1 MLHIGLQTGSRF
13 ILQQSV
19 GLPNARNK
27 FGSYL
32 VPTTGFSTAPYKGIE
47 GEFWDACE
55 NPMLLCQKQELFGV
69 FPPLCKSMK
78 LSYQLLAKMANSGNI
93 PFPCFWRSPPQ
104 ATSAR
109 VFHPTF
115 DHARLQQDTSQPSL
129 QFSWSFT
136 LQGTNISYPTL
147 GKEKSSSNIP
157 QTWGYVILP
166 RRGPSTQHLHCRQVS
181 PEVLYNRAWNSRFF
195 ISFNGFKEKPGNSM
209 VFHQIT
215 SVPTVS
221 QNW

>member
-1 MLHIGLQTGSRF
+1 MIVRFHVNFLKGVHVQFGRSFRPWVLHGFYRLLMLHIGLQTGSRF

-93 PFPCFWRSPPQ
+93 PFPCF
-104 ATSAR
+104 
-109 VFHPTF
+109 
-115 DHARLQQDTSQPSL
+115 
-129 QFSWSFT
+129 
-136 LQGTNISYPTL
+136 
-147 GKEKSSSNIP
+147 
-157 QTWGYVILP
+157 
-166 RRGPSTQHLHCRQVS
+166 
-181 PEVLYNRAWNSRFF
+181 
-195 ISFNGFKEKPGNSM
+195 
-209 VFHQIT
+209 
-215 SVPTVS
+215 
-221 QNW
+221 